1 MHKTAFAFAAALAT
15 ISMLAKADAASCR
28 FLPFRLF
35 IAADA
40 LTSINVESG
49 KDCLVSI
56 PSGGS
61 FMLASN
67 EITARPEHGGAKP
80 NGVAGAFYR
89 SNPGYRGKDAFAFT
103 LCGSDNGK
111 PGCATVRVRVYV
123 R

>member
-1 MHKTAFAFAAALAT
+1 MHKIAFAFATALASL
-15 ISMLAKADAASCR
+15 SMLAEADAASCR
-28 FLPFRLF
+28 VLPFRLF

-49 KDCLVSI
+49 KDCLISI
-56 PSGGS
+56 PSDGS
-61 FMLASN
+61 FMLESN
-67 EITARPEHGGAKP
+67 RITAAPEHGGAKP

-103 LCGSDNGK
+103 LCGSENGK

>member
-1 MHKTAFAFAAALAT
+1 MPKTAFAFAAALAT
-15 ISMLAKADAASCR
+15 ISMLAVAEAASCR

-35 IAADA
+35 IAAA
-40 LTSINVESG
+40 AVTSMNVESG
-49 KDCLVSI
+49 KDCLVGI
-56 PSGGS
+56 PSDGS
-61 FMLASN
+61 FMLESN
-67 EITARPEHGGAKP
+67 RITAPPGHGGARP

-123 R
+123 H

>member
-1 MHKTAFAFAAALAT
+1 MRKTAFAAALAT
-15 ISMLAKADAASCR
+15 ISMLAEADAASCR
-28 FLPFRLF
+28 FLPFRFF

-40 LTSINVESG
+40 ATSMNVESG
-49 KDCLVSI
+49 KDCSVRI

-61 FMLASN
+61 FMLESN
-67 EITARPEHGGAKP
+67 RITTSPGHGGARP
-80 NGVAGAFYR
+80 NGVESTFYR
-89 SNPGYRGKDAFAFT
+89 SYPGYRGKDAFAFT